1 MSKSSRCGMIPQNG
15 TVAKRQKHWHGN
27 ARARPAR
34 RPGKKWS
41 KVMSMPSLVSP
52 QLTLSPPR
60 RSALAHIPGNEG
72 WPIVGNTLRVLADP
86 KGHVERNSVM
96 FGPVYRTNMFGETSI
111 VLLGPEANEL
121 VLFDQTKLFSSTHG
135 WGPI

>member
-1 MSKSSRCGMIPQNG
+1 MANSIRWRMIRENG
-15 TVAKRQKHWHGN
+15 TGGKR
-27 ARARPAR
+27 RARLPGEAQSNAIPLE

-41 KVMSMPSLVSP
+41 NVMSMPSLVSP
-52 QLTLSPPR
+52 QLSLTPPR

-111 VLLGPEANEL
+111 VMLGPEANEL
-121 VLFDQTKLFSSTHG
+121 V
-135 WGPI
+135 